1 MSGLICSTGGRQESS
16 LCLRSTQAL
25 MRTGQEKH

>member
-1 MSGLICSTGGRQESS
+1 MSGLICGTDGRQEVPCA
-16 LCLRSTQAL
+16 LSTQAL